1 MRSILIALCAFVLVA
16 CSGSGSVIRPL
27 DSKRA
32 PTVYIEPITGDG
44 YGITTQ
50 LESMLIRRG
59 YDPVPD
65 PAQASMRLRATY
77 VFSAYDTRATVR
89 ISDTA
94 DGSSI
99 YVGDGKNSGW
109 GTLLNPP
116 GAIAG
121 CFERALDNLPAR

>member
-1 MRSILIALCAFVLVA
+1 MRSLLIAFIAALLAA
-16 CSGSGSVIRPL
+16 CSGSGSMILPL
-27 DSKRA
+27 DAKRS

-44 YGITTQ
+44 YGIAAQ

-77 VFSAYDTRATVR
+77 TFAAYDTRATVR
-89 ISDTA
+89 LSDAA

-99 YVGDGKNSGW
+99 YVGEGKNPGF
-109 GTLLNPP
+109 GTLMNPAS
-116 GAIAG
+116 AIAG